1 MAKETKREQ
10 IARAKAARLMEQVQS
25 LGLLLKASVVRRRF
39 RCGKPGCRCVR
50 GYLHQDMIVTRKAG
64 GRTQTI
70 RVRQGR
76 ETEALAWLEN
86 WRRLKQILSRLTD
99 VEMRILR
106 MPVQAAD
113 PGYAIGFA
121 ESPARPSFAHRSG
134 LREGGSATA
143 ERGARAHARTTVR
156 PARKRPRKTGV

>member
-1 MAKETKREQ
+1 MQMAKIPKREQ
-10 IARAKAARLMEQVQS
+10 IVRTRAAQLMEQVQS

-39 RCGKPGCRCVR
+39 RCGKPGCRCVS
-50 GYLHQDMIVTRKAG
+50 GYLHQDMIVTRRVSG
-64 GRTQTI
+64 ISQTI
-70 RVRQGR
+70 RVKQGR

-121 ESPARPSFAHRSG
+121 E
-134 LREGGSATA
+134 
-143 ERGARAHARTTVR
+143 ARAHARTTVR
-156 PARKRPRKTGV
+156 PTRKRPRKTGG

>member
-1 MAKETKREQ
+1 MKKQTKREQ

-39 RCGKPGCRCVR
+39 RCGKAGCHCVR
-50 GYLHQDMIVTRKAG
+50 GYFHQDLIVTRRVAG
-64 GRTQTI
+64 ISQTI

-76 ETEALAWLEN
+76 ETEALVWLEN
-86 WRRLKQILSRLTD
+86 WRRLKKILSRLTD

-106 MPVQAAD
+106 MPV
-113 PGYAIGFA
+113 PEA
-121 ESPARPSFAHRSG
+121 E
-134 LREGGSATA
+134 T
-143 ERGARAHARTTVR
+143 HARKTAR

>member
-1 MAKETKREQ
+1 MANKTKREQ
-10 IARAKAARLMEQVQS
+10 IARAKAARLMGQVKS
-25 LGLLLKASVVRRRF
+25 LGLLLKASVVRRKF
-39 RCGKPGCRCVR
+39 RCGKAGCRCVR
-50 GYLHQDMIVTRKAG
+50 GHFHQDMIVTRKAG

-86 WRRLKQILSRLTD
+86 WRRLKQILSKLTA

-106 MPVQAAD
+106 MPI
-113 PGYAIGFA
+113 PEA
-121 ESPARPSFAHRSG
+121 E
-134 LREGGSATA
+134 T
-143 ERGARAHARTTVR
+143 HARKTAR

>member
-1 MAKETKREQ
+1 MAKTTKREQ
-10 IARAKAARLMEQVQS
+10 IVRIKAAQLMEQVQS

-39 RCGKPGCRCVR
+39 RCGKPGCRCIR
-50 GYLHQDMIVTRKAG
+50 GHLHQDMIVTRRVAG
-64 GRTQTI
+64 RGQTI

-86 WRRLKQILSRLTD
+86 WRRLKQILSELTA

-106 MPVQAAD
+106 MPVQEAD
-113 PGYAIGFA
+113 PGCAIGFA
-121 ESPARPSFAHRSG
+121 A
-134 LREGGSATA
+134 
-143 ERGARAHARTTVR
+143 ARAHARKTAR

>member
-1 MAKETKREQ
+1 MAKIPKREQ
-10 IARAKAARLMEQVQS
+10 IVRTRAAQLMEQVQS

-39 RCGKPGCRCVR
+39 RCGKPGCRCVK
-50 GYLHQDMIVTRKAG
+50 GHLHQDMIVTRKAG

-121 ESPARPSFAHRSG
+121 DSPSRS
-134 LREGGSATA
+134 AMA
-143 ERGARAHARTTVR
+143 ERGARAHARATAR
-156 PARKRPRKTGV
+156 PASKRPRKTGG

>member
-1 MAKETKREQ
+1 MAKIPNKEQ
-10 IARAKAARLMEQVQS
+10 VVRTKAAQLMEQVQS

-39 RCGKPGCRCVR
+39 RCGKSGCRCVR
-50 GYLHQDMIVTRKAG
+50 GHLHQDMIVTRQAG

-86 WRRLKQILSRLTD
+86 WRRLKQILSRLTT
-99 VEMRILR
+99 VEMQILR

-113 PGYAIGFA
+113 PGYATG
-121 ESPARPSFAHRSG
+121 SR
-134 LREGGSATA
+134 LRRSATPGRVV
-143 ERGARAHARTTVR
+143 ETRAHARTMAR
-156 PARKRPRKTGV
+156 PARKRPRKTGG

>member
-1 MAKETKREQ
+1 MAKIPKREQ
-10 IARAKAARLMEQVQS
+10 IGRTKAAQLMEQVQS

-39 RCGKPGCRCVR
+39 RCGKPGCRCIR
-50 GYLHQDMIVTRKAG
+50 GRLHQDMIVTRKAG

-86 WRRLKQILSRLTD
+86 WRRLKQILSRLTT

-106 MPVQAAD
+106 MPI
-113 PGYAIGFA
+113 PGT
-121 ESPARPSFAHRSG
+121 E
-134 LREGGSATA
+134 
-143 ERGARAHARTTVR
+143 AHARKTAR

>member
-1 MAKETKREQ
+1 
-10 IARAKAARLMEQVQS
+10 MEQVQS

-50 GYLHQDMIVTRKAG
+50 GHLHQDMIVTRKAG

-70 RVRQGR
+70 RIRQGR

-86 WRRLKQILSRLTD
+86 WRRLKQILAKLTA

-106 MPVQAAD
+106 MPVQETD

-121 ESPARPSFAHRSG
+121 E
-134 LREGGSATA
+134 
-143 ERGARAHARTTVR
+143 ARAQARKTAR